1 MCVGGSQNTA
11 IAKLAGEILGG
22 VEGVYRLDVGGNAC
36 ALGSAYKA
44 VWSVERKP
52 RETFEDFI
60 GSRWREDDFVEK
72 IADGYQEEIYRL
84 YEEGVNGLEAV
95 ETEVL
100 KKQALD
106 VAGAGTTGAEQI

>member
-1 MCVGGSQNTA
+1 MSVGGSQNTA

-22 VEGVYRLDVGGNAC
+22 VEGVYRLNVGENAC

-44 VWSVERKP
+44 IWAIERKP

-60 GSRWREDDFVEK
+60 GSRWREDDFIEK
-72 IADGYQEEIYRL
+72 IVDGYQEEIYRL
-84 YEEGVNGLEAV
+84 YEKGVNGLEAV
-95 ETEVL
+95 EKDIL

-106 VAGAGTTGAEQI
+106 VAEAGTTGAGQT

>member
-1 MCVGGSQNTA
+1 MCIGGSQNTA

-44 VWSVERKP
+44 IWAVERKP

-60 GSRWREDDFVEK
+60 GSRWKEDDFVEK

-84 YEEGVNGLEAV
+84 YEKGVNGLEAV
-95 ETEVL
+95 EKDVL
-100 KKQALD
+100 KKQAMD
-106 VAGAGTTGAEQI
+106 VAEGRQYGR